1 MKTIVYRFSIT
12 ILAIALG
19 TGLVIFLTMI
29 GKQSSGPIEDAITSV
44 GSGVSSIESELIL
57 NSREH
62 TRSKSLLW
70 FNSYRNNAKL
80 LSTNDKIILG
90 VYDDKVSESY
100 QSVVDLESS
109 LRTTF
114 PIIHL
119 YSAWGSKPEETFPIS
134 QVKAISDIGS
144 IPVITWEPWLS
155 DFNNDD
161 FPNINPDYAKRDKN
175 GLKSITKGYYDN
187 YIDEWAKDLK
197 DFGNLTFVR
206 LGHEMNDP
214 YRYPWGPQN
223 NKPEDFVSA
232 WKYVVNRFKINGA
245 TNVIW
250 VWSPHPAYENFDA
263 YYPGDNYVDWIGTG
277 TLNYGTVAT
286 WSQWWSFDEIFGRYY
301 PQLSKYKKPIII
313 TEFGSLSVG
322 GNRAKW
328 YEDALSS
335 MPIKYPAIK
344 SVVFFHCLND
354 NTTTYK
360 SLNWYV
366 KDDSLTIKA
375 IIKSTRNFH
384 I

>member
-12 ILAIALG
+12 LLAIALG
-19 TGLVIFLTMI
+19 IGLVMVLTLM
-29 GKQSSGPIEDAITSV
+29 GKKSSGPIEDTLRSV
-44 GSGVSSIESELIL
+44 GSGVSSIENKLIL

-62 TRSKSLLW
+62 TRSKSLAW
-70 FNSYRNNAKL
+70 FNNYRNNAKQ
-80 LSTNDKIILG
+80 LSSIDKIIWG
-90 VYDDKVSESY
+90 AYDDEVSESY
-100 QSVVDLESS
+100 QSIVELEDT
-109 LRTTF
+109 LHTTF

-119 YSAWGSKPEETFPIS
+119 YSAWGSKPEEKFPIS

-144 IPVITWEPWLS
+144 IPIITWEPWLS
-155 DFNNDD
+155 DFNKED
-161 FPNINPDYAKRDKN
+161 FPNIDADYGKRDKS
-175 GLKSITKGYYDN
+175 GLKSITKGYYDT
-187 YIDEWAKDLK
+187 YIDKWANDLK
-197 DFGNLTFVR
+197 DFGKLTFVR

-223 NKPEDFVSA
+223 NKPEDFVAA
-232 WKYVVNRFKINGA
+232 WKYVVNRFKMNGA

-250 VWSPHPAYENFDA
+250 VWSPHPAYGNFDA

-286 WSQWWSFDEIFGRYY
+286 WSQWWTFDDIFGKYY

-328 YEDALSS
+328 YEDALSA
-335 MPIKYPAIK
+335 MPVKYPAIK
-344 SVVFFHCLND
+344 SVIFFHCSKD
-354 NTTTYK
+354 NTTTNK
-360 SLNWYV
+360 SLDWYI
-366 KDDSLTIKA
+366 KDDSLTIKT
-375 IIKSTRNFH
+375 IIKATKNFH